1 MSAHE
6 LDKETYRSI
15 IETYFRSFGTRD
27 FSQVQFSSQVQFL
40 SPLSDIPLK
49 GREAIENLVSGVVTR
64 VSSVDIISI
73 AVDFPT
79 ASGVWQMTT
88 TKGVKYT
95 LHNFFRLDGEGLAFI
110 WPMFDP
116 KAIIADPPGL
126 HQWLTGDGYYSIAA
140 RTPKQ
145 LAGVTISTAGRI
157 FVNFPR
163 WVDDPTPSV
172 AEVAVDGSLVAY
184 PHEAINA
191 WDKTPGE
198 SARNHFVCVQ
208 SVRADQEDG
217 VRADQEEAL
226 WILDPA
232 SPYFQ
237 GVIPDGAKL
246 LKVNLATNEI
256 EPRLSLR

>member
-116 KAIIADPPGL
+116 KAILADPPGL

-140 RTPKQ
+140 PRRSNSQASRYQRPAASSSTSPGGSMIPRRRSRRSPWTARSWLIRTRPSTHGTKHRENRPE
-145 LAGVTISTAGRI
+145 TISCVCKASALIRRMASALIRRKPSGSWIRHLLTFRGSSRTAR
-157 FVNFPR
+157 
-163 WVDDPTPSV
+163 SC
-172 AEVAVDGSLVAY
+172 S
-184 PHEAINA
+184 
-191 WDKTPGE
+191 K
-198 SARNHFVCVQ
+198 
-208 SVRADQEDG
+208 
-217 VRADQEEAL
+217 
-226 WILDPA
+226 
-232 SPYFQ
+232 
-237 GVIPDGAKL
+237 
-246 LKVNLATNEI
+246 
-256 EPRLSLR
+256 